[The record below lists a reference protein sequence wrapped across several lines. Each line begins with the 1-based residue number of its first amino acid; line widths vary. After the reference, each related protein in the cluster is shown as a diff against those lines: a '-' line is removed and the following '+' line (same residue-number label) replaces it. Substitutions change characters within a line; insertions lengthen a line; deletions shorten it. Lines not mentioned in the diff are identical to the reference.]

1 MIKSFIYLD
10 ENKMYSIS
18 SQLFEGMTQYILQ
31 ENVVG
36 NEERDEQKGAILSGR
51 FMADMMF
58 QQRTTS
64 EMKSLHDFAFNL
76 FENELLSRELLYDIQ
91 DTDSAE
97 TLKEKGFVR
106 VKGKIFFSDYAKTLF
121 TIDHFNEI
129 GKAVGSLQLQPLL
142 QQINDL
148 GNGATKEKER
158 EKKNK
163 KQIAIKEAN
172 KRIDEFLKQN
182 GLQIEE
188 KMVKNISTIL
198 SYGYRD
204 SYEVKLVIDNV
215 PIIYS
220 AIVNQ
225 DYLKEPE
232 HVLVSKYSRL
242 TEKEFTIV
250 GIVTQVGKEKTK
262 LPQLE
267 GNEMKGATQFVN
279 EQIANLEEQFSG
291 RSTNEIII
299 DPIAIFSE
307 L

>member
-76 FENELLSRELLYDIQ
+76 FENELLSRKLLYDIQ
-91 DTDSAE
+91 DTDNAE
-97 TLKEKGFVR
+97 TLKDKGFVR
-106 VKGKIFFSDYAKTLF
+106 VRGKIFFSDFAKTLF

-129 GKAVGSLQLQPLL
+129 GKAIGSLQFHSLL

-148 GNGATKEKER
+148 ENEATKEKER

-172 KRIDEFLKQN
+172 KQIDDFLKQN
-182 GLQIEE
+182 GLQIDE
-188 KMVKNISTIL
+188 KTVKNISTIIN
-198 SYGYRD
+198 YGYRD
-204 SYEVKLVIDNV
+204 SYEMKLVIDNV

-220 AIVNQ
+220 AIINQ
-225 DYLKEPE
+225 NYLKEPE
-232 HVLVSKYSRL
+232 QILVSKYSRL

-279 EQIANLEEQFSG
+279 VQIAKLEEQFSG

>member
-76 FENELLSRELLYDIQ
+76 FENELLSRALLYDIQ

-129 GKAVGSLQLQPLL
+129 GKAIGSLQFQSLL

-148 GNGATKEKER
+148 ENEATKEKER

-182 GLQIEE
+182 GLQIDE
-188 KMVKNISTIL
+188 KMVKNISTII

-220 AIVNQ
+220 AIINQ

-279 EQIANLEEQFSG
+279 VQIAKLEEQFSG

>member
-76 FENELLSRELLYDIQ
+76 FENELLSRKLLYDIQ
-91 DTDSAE
+91 DTDNAE
-97 TLKEKGFVR
+97 TLKDKGFVR
-106 VKGKIFFSDYAKTLF
+106 VRGKIFFSDFAKTLF

-129 GKAVGSLQLQPLL
+129 GKAIGSLQFQSLL

-148 GNGATKEKER
+148 ENEATKEKER

-172 KRIDEFLKQN
+172 KQIDDFLKQN
-182 GLQIEE
+182 GLQIDE
-188 KMVKNISTIL
+188 KTVKNISTIIN
-198 SYGYRD
+198 YGYRD
-204 SYEVKLVIDNV
+204 SYEMKLVIDNV

-220 AIVNQ
+220 AIINQ
-225 DYLKEPE
+225 NYLKEPE
-232 HVLVSKYSRL
+232 QILVSKYSRL

-279 EQIANLEEQFSG
+279 VQIAKLEEQFSG